1 MRLPTPGPARSSF
14 PAVPESVGQAR
25 AFADRTLATWGLD
38 GRADDVRLCVSE
50 LATNAVIH
58 GTVPGHG
65 FTVTVTAE
73 DDAVRVEVGDPSPR
87 RLRLRHATSND
98 TAGRGLHLLG
108 ALSDEWGVTE
118 HDALGKTVWSRFK
131 TTPAPK
137 KASCSPPAPH

>member
-1 MRLPTPGPARSSF
+1 MPDSARRTF
-14 PAVPESVGQAR
+14 PAVPESVGRAR
-25 AFADRTLATWGLD
+25 SFVDRTLALWELD

-50 LATNAVIH
+50 LATNAVTH

-73 DDAVRVEVGDPSPR
+73 DDAVCIEVGDPSSR
-87 RLRLRHATSND
+87 RLRLCHPTSED
-98 TAGRGLHLLG
+98 TVGRGLHLLG

-118 HDALGKTVWSRFK
+118 HDTVGKTVWSRFK

-137 KASCSPPAPH
+137 KAPC